1 MPAAS
6 IDLTAKNTYGDNYG
20 NFAETN
26 TLPWSGWTRA
36 RHIKT
41 SAIGGAGGNG
51 ACATVG
57 YKIMAIPSFTLIT
70 RVMGLVKKSASATM
84 SAFAIGDADASTT
97 WLADLSGTALGPP
110 TEAGIHASLA
120 LGGSVLGPSHLVW
133 GKYYSNGGE
142 IQFAAKTS
150 EKTLEFMVV
159 VQGVTFSPA

>member
-57 YKIMAIPSFTLIT
+57 YKIMTIPSFTLIT
-70 RVMGLVKKSASATM
+70 KVMGLVHKSASATM

-97 WLADLSGTALGPP
+97 WIADMSGTALGPP
-110 TEAGIHASLA
+110 TMIGVHGSFDVGMSIF
-120 LGGSVLGPSHLVW
+120 GGSQLFN

-142 IQFAAKTS
+142 IQFAATTS

-159 VQGVTFSPA
+159 VEGVTFSPA